1 MMTTRRSFVQKA
13 MEERFA
19 SALHEL
25 DELKKDRYRNIRTYH
40 SAFDSEYYQQRSI
53 GNTAGR
59 EQVTPALNKFEDT
72 LNKMLLHYKHQLPSF
87 ISNVIT
93 QVVERHLIDGME
105 EIFETTAHSLPD
117 ATLKTLMEEDFATQ
131 AERKEIKDQRDVLQE
146 GLVICR
152 EIAQRPDLGPYE
164 YRDPKLAGPDMDA
177 RIARRAIPEFGGG
190 NDPFSSNR
198 SSRSSAY
205 QYQPSVGKF
214 DSAPPHH
221 EYVDPAVNLKT
232 PTSAEEED
240 EELQRAL
247 EESRK
252 QAHRE
257 LTPSLPSRPAPT
269 PGDDTR
275 YSASS
280 RRRNQGLGGLFG
292 RN

>member
-1 MMTTRRSFVQKA
+1 MSFD
-13 MEERFA
+13 
-19 SALHEL
+19 EL

-105 EIFETTAHSLPD
+105 EIFESTAHTLPD
-117 ATLKTLMEEDFATQ
+117 PALKTLMEEDFATQ
-131 AERKEIKDQRDVLQE
+131 AERKEIKDKRDVLQE
-146 GLVICR
+146 GLDVCR

-164 YRDPKLAGPDMDA
+164 YRDPKLAGPDLDS
-177 RIARRAIPEFGGG
+177 RISRRAMPDFGGS
-190 NDPFSSNR
+190 DPFSSNR
-198 SSRSSAY
+198 SSHSSAY
-205 QYQPSVGKF
+205 QWQPTRDTLDTSSAYQEF
-214 DSAPPHH
+214 A
-221 EYVDPAVNLKT
+221 DPAVNMKT

-240 EELQRAL
+240 EDLKRAL

-252 QAHRE
+252 EAAHRDV
-257 LTPSLPSRPAPT
+257 TPSLPSRPAPST
-269 PGDDTR
+269 PGEDSR
-275 YSASS
+275 YG
-280 RRRNQGLGGLFG
+280 RPRKNLGGLFG
-292 RN
+292 RV